1 MYRHKIITG
10 ITMLAIA
17 SLSGTAQAEDALAPV
32 PQLAS
37 IAAQPLASEPAI
49 NPDPASLQNQAVA
62 QGDDALSDGDL
73 GDLRGGDAL
82 VIGDQALT
90 AINNG
95 NVLNGNYA
103 AGVVSISDNAFS
115 SFNGL
120 GNIVINTG
128 AQNNLQSAMNVT
140 INFAQ

>member
-1 MYRHKIITG
+1 MYRHKLITG
-10 ITMLAIA
+10 LALIA
-17 SLSGTAQAEDALAPV
+17 VTGISCAAQAEDAPLPV
-32 PQLAS
+32 PELVQ
-37 IAAQPLASEPAI
+37 AQPLASEPAI
-49 NPDPASLQNQAVA
+49 NPDPTSIQDQAVA
-62 QGDDALSDGDL
+62 QGDAALSDGDL

-103 AGVVSISDNAFS
+103 AGGVSISDNAFS

>member
-1 MYRHKIITG
+1 MYRPTRFTG
-10 ITMLAIA
+10 MAMIA
-17 SLSGTAQAEDALAPV
+17 VVAMSGAAQANDSPLLLPELAR
-32 PQLAS
+32 
-37 IAAQPLASEPAI
+37 AQPMVSEPVITSA
-49 NPDPASLQNQAVA
+49 PDVLQDKAVSVA
-62 QGDDALSDGDL
+62 TGDAPLTDGDL
-73 GDLRGGDAL
+73 GNLRGGDAL
-82 VIGDQALT
+82 VVGNQTLT

-95 NVLNGNYA
+95 TVFTGNYN
-103 AGVVSISDNAFS
+103 AGGVSLTDNAFS